1 MQDTCR
7 NIFMLKNW
15 ISKAL
20 QLNKRICS
28 IMASINQNLE
38 NFAKDDIIDLS
49 TNSNLKLLH
58 DPEVLKSKV
67 NLNNHHDLIKQR
79 SELWFEIQK
88 KAYVTGS
95 TIYKSLGLDN
105 LKNQKKHFDEFVLKR
120 KPEEPNKSVQDR
132 MQHGTDNEVSVVL
145 LMI

>member
-1 MQDTCR
+1 
-7 NIFMLKNW
+7 MLKNW

-38 NFAKDDIIDLS
+38 KFAKDDIIDLS

-67 NLNNHHDLIKQR
+67 NLNNHHELIKQR
-79 SELWFEIQK
+79 SELWFEMWK
-88 KAYVTGS
+88 KAYVRGS

-120 KPEEPNKSVQDR
+120 KPEEPNKSVQD
-132 MQHGTDNEVSVVL
+132 
-145 LMI
+145 